1 MIEPTLGGGGALRS
15 LKLRT
20 TLPALFA
27 AMAAISAVLGWVG
40 YIYTTS
46 LARDLQVTNEK
57 WLLSAHLVDGL
68 KTNIVSFRASEAA
81 RLLGAG
87 EGITESEN
95 SFSLLEAAIGEGVKA
110 YEKLMLSEEES
121 VVFYDFRV
129 AWDNYT
135 IFHDRVV
142 RLLNDDKGADA
153 RRLFSVESR
162 ESFEQASSL
171 LQQLFSLN
179 HTASQKQYE
188 VALSLVADA
197 RLYITLL
204 VLAAL
209 VVTAVVASLVQSR
222 IILPIEGMT
231 DVMVRIVHA
240 DFGVA
245 VPATDRADVIGE
257 MARSIEVYR
266 LNGIAGRKLREEQEQ
281 NKLRDE
287 AERRTAIASLADT
300 FHKSIGGVIDGLSS
314 TSKELE
320 GAARGLTSTAN
331 STKQLTMEVASTSS
345 QMSASVSSVAAATEQ
360 LSATVKEIGVQIN
373 TSAKVAIS
381 AVDQSEQVDRCMTE
395 LADAAR
401 HVGGVVDLITE
412 IADQTNLLALNA
424 TIEAARAGEA
434 GKGFAVVAQ
443 EVKQLADQ
451 TRKATSNI
459 TAQVNAMQGVTLNAV
474 NKIKDVRETVGTIS
488 HITSTIAAA
497 VEQQGAATAE
507 IAGNVHQAASG
518 TQKVAGSI
526 TRANKGA
533 IETEAASSQVLTSAE
548 VMLKKS
554 STLQEQVNAFLMRV
568 RAA

>member
-1 MIEPTLGGGGALRS
+1 MRS

-533 IETEAASSQVLTSAE
+533 IETETASSQVLTSAE
-548 VMLKKS
+548 VMLKQS